1 MRAYVIAII
10 FVGAWHIYLSII
22 EGKTPLSMLFIIL
35 IMSPF
40 LPYVWKEISNVKLSK
55 DGISLEKLKADVDN
69 TIKKATHRKAID
81 PKALDDLFKTV
92 ELNEWMTLVLAR
104 MLMRQG
110 LVCLV
115 PAHGLGPSPSLIKL
129 IPLCLQENLISS
141 EEADNLDKLREIT
154 FYAEWWNGR
163 APSHGQW
170 RWALDNCKLI
180 VHALFERQ
188 PIA

>member
-1 MRAYVIAII
+1 MRAYTIAII
-10 FVGAWHIYLSII
+10 FIGSWHVYLSIN
-22 EGKTPLSMLFIIL
+22 EGKSPLSMLFLALIL
-35 IMSPF
+35 SPF
-40 LPYVWKEISNVKLSK
+40 LPYIWKEISNVKFSK
-55 DGISLEKLKADVDN
+55 DGIALERLKLDVDN

-115 PAHGLGPSPSLIKL
+115 PDHGFGPSPSLTKL
-129 IPLCLQENLISS
+129 IPLCSQKNLISP
-141 EEADNLDKLREIT
+141 EEAENLEKLREIT
-154 FYAEWWNGR
+154 FYAEWWDGR
-163 APSHGQW
+163 APNHGQW
-170 RWALDNCKLI
+170 RWALSNCKLI
-180 VHALFERQ
+180 IRTLFERQ